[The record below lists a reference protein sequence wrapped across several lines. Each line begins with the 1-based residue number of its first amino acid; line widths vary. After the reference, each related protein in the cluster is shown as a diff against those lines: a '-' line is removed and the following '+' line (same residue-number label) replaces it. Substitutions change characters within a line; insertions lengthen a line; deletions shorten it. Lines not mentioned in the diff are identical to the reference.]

1 MSLVRLTDDQ
11 LDVVFRLARPL
22 SSGCREEFLR
32 LLALEFRDCSD
43 GIGDGQLYRIARDLI
58 RTNHLFEAPSAY
70 EAAGTGRRRNSA

>member
-32 LLALEFRDCSD
+32 LLALAFRDCSEV
-43 GIGDGQLYRIARDLI
+43 GDGELHRRI
-58 RTNHLFEAPSAY
+58 RTIIRDNHLFEAPTSY
-70 EAAGTGRRRNSA
+70 EAAGTGRRRNSG